1 MAARLLH
8 ESSACLLTILDLD
21 RNILVNAERNARQLL
36 EPITQ
41 LEELTTA
48 SIQSL
53 EAVVLTENHG
63 MRLCRQLHGKDLEH
77 ERLLGCRRLPL
88 KGIKNL
94 CLLFRTESLELINLV
109 VNCVCLVRL
118 TDELYKLL
126 NLL

>member
-53 EAVVLTENHG
+53 EAVVLTEYHG

-77 ERLLGCRRLPL
+77 ERLLSSRRLPL
-88 KGIKNL
+88 QGIKNL
-94 CLLFRTESLELINLV
+94 SLLF
-109 VNCVCLVRL
+109 
-118 TDELYKLL
+118 
-126 NLL
+126 